1 MARSGKAAKRAFENV
16 FHAMVNFLERDVR
29 GGSHPAATTAR
40 AISALCVGG
49 MVIARAIEDRALA
62 DELRD
67 GSIAVA
73 LKLGGWDAAPE
84 ERA

>member
-1 MARSGKAAKRAFENV
+1 
-16 FHAMVNFLERDVR
+16 
-29 GGSHPAATTAR
+29 
-40 AISALCVGG
+40 

-67 GSIAVA
+67 ASIAVA
-73 LKLGGWDAAPE
+73 LKLGGWDGSGE